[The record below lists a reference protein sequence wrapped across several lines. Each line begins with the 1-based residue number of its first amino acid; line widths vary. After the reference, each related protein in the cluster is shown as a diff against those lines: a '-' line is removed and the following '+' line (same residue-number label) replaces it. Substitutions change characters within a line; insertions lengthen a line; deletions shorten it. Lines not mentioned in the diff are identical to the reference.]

1 MVFKINKLELCNYAD
16 EIYTYNFSQGINY
29 FKGKNS
35 TGKTEF
41 YNFID
46 YMFGSSEDIRKK
58 QWFKDSLKKASMEV
72 QVENVKYKMTRFSD
86 PSKNLLSYADEKE
99 SEIIDKREY
108 KERLNAIFA
117 TNEVFLR
124 SIRKFTEEEL
134 TFRTFTM
141 FNFLGEQHQGI
152 IHDFLDKCSDIKYS
166 IKLAPILNFI
176 FNNNLEKIYTL
187 QQELER
193 LQEKLR
199 ELEDNCSWHNFICD
213 QINQNMQKLGVDT
226 WYTGNNAE
234 DIYKA
239 LDAIK
244 NMQAPV
250 QKNKRRNIAD
260 LEIMYSNISDQIKVY
275 ENTIEDVKQFE
286 RNSKNRRILL
296 ENLDNMLKE
305 NAEFGYLIEPVKELM
320 DGLDDIISFGQ
331 YTISDK
337 TIKVLKKQR
346 QALKLEIRRN
356 DSAFQCYTI
365 EEKTKALTLIEEY
378 LSVDTYDHSGELKR
392 TQKRIRKIKE
402 KIKVL
407 QNSDDETKINEF
419 SKYITKLYK
428 SAGDVSSII
437 NEDTFQ
443 EGFQIK
449 YLKRGN
455 ALQPMGKSVKVYN
468 DAAREK
474 EDMYLYIGSYARRAL
489 IKLCGY
495 IGFLKILLKE
505 NNYPIIPILVI
516 DHISKSFD
524 TKNVRAVGQIINTA
538 IKDIGEE
545 NLQIFMFDDKEYET
559 LALAPNHF
567 ENLSGESKTGFNPF
581 YCPESILKRKLDK
594 TVTEIK
600 YKLINTINGLKG
612 VIGERQEQT
621 NNLWNFYSTMQTVPG
636 RGHQVSNDSQIMRN
650 EVSQY
655 SYIEKTSSGLLIRLD
670 GTEFDVSNL
679 HLIYIVDDVS
689 TSFSFVYNKDLECY
703 DVVIEGEIPI
713 GAEIQIV
720 EVSNEDR

>member
-1 MVFKINKLELCNYAD
+1 
-16 EIYTYNFSQGINY
+16 
-29 FKGKNS
+29 
-35 TGKTEF
+35 
-41 YNFID
+41 
-46 YMFGSSEDIRKK
+46 
-58 QWFKDSLKKASMEV
+58 
-72 QVENVKYKMTRFSD
+72 MTRFSD
-86 PSKNLLSYADEKE
+86 PSKNLLSYADDEE
-99 SEIIDKREY
+99 SEIIDQREY
-108 KERLNAIFA
+108 REGLNAIFA
-117 TNEVFLR
+117 TNEAFLR
-124 SIRKFTEEEL
+124 SICKFTEEEL

-141 FNFLGEQHQGI
+141 FNFFGEHHQGI
-152 IHDFLDKCSDIKYS
+152 IYDFLDKCSDIKYS

-176 FNNNLEKIYTL
+176 FNNNLEKIYAL

-193 LQEKLR
+193 LQKKLR
-199 ELEDNCSWHNFICD
+199 GLEDNCSWHNFICD
-213 QINQNMQKLGVDT
+213 QINQNIQKLGIDT

-234 DIYKA
+234 EIYKA
-239 LDAIK
+239 LDLIK
-244 NMQAPV
+244 NMQEPM

-260 LEIMYSNISDQIKVY
+260 LVVMYNNISDQIKTY
-275 ENTIEDVKQFE
+275 ENKIEDVKQFE

-296 ENLDNMLKE
+296 ESLDNMLKE
-305 NAEFGYLIEPVKELM
+305 NVEFAYLIEPVKGLM
-320 DGLDDIISFGQ
+320 DELDDSISFGQ

-337 TIKVLKKQR
+337 TIKELKKQR

-356 DSAFQCYTI
+356 DSAFQCYSV

-378 LSVDTYDHSGELKR
+378 LSVDTYDHSEEIKR
-392 TQKRIRKIKE
+392 TQSRIREIKE
-402 KIKVL
+402 QIKVF
-407 QNSDDETKINEF
+407 QNTDDEDKITGF
-419 SKYITKLYK
+419 SEYITKLYK

-437 NEDTFQ
+437 YEDTLQ

-455 ALQPMGKSVKVYN
+455 VLQPMGESVKIYA

-474 EDMYLYIGSYARRAL
+474 EETYLHIGSYARRAL

-516 DHISKSFD
+516 DHISQSFD
-524 TKNVRAVGQIINTA
+524 TKNVRAVGQIINMA

-581 YCPESILKRKLDK
+581 YCPETVLKRKLDK

-612 VIGERQEQT
+612 VLWERQEQT
-621 NNLWNFYSTMQTVPG
+621 HNLWNFYPTMQTVSG
-636 RGHQVSNDSQIMRN
+636 RGHKVSYDSQIMRN

-655 SYIEKTSSGLLIRLD
+655 SYIEKTSSGILIRLD
-670 GTEFDVSNL
+670 GTEFDISNL
-679 HLIYIVDDVS
+679 QLIYIVDNVS

-703 DVVIEGEIPI
+703 DVVVEGEIPI

>member
-1 MVFKINKLELCNYAD
+1 MFKINKLELCNYAD

-29 FKGKNS
+29 FKGKSS

-46 YMFGSSEDIRKK
+46 YMFGSSEDIREK
-58 QWFKDSLKKASMEV
+58 QWFKNSLKKASMEV

-86 PSKNLLSYADEKE
+86 PSKNLLSYADDEE
-99 SEIIDKREY
+99 SEIIDQREY
-108 KERLNAIFA
+108 REGLNAIFA
-117 TNEVFLR
+117 TNEAFLR
-124 SIRKFTEEEL
+124 SICKFTEEEL

-141 FNFLGEQHQGI
+141 FNFFGEHHQGI
-152 IHDFLDKCSDIKYS
+152 IYDFLDKCSDIKYS

-176 FNNNLEKIYTL
+176 FNNNLEKIYAL

-193 LQEKLR
+193 LQKKLR
-199 ELEDNCSWHNFICD
+199 GLEDNCSWHNFICD
-213 QINQNMQKLGVDT
+213 QINQNIQKLGIDT

-234 DIYKA
+234 EIYKA
-239 LDAIK
+239 LDLIK
-244 NMQAPV
+244 NMQEPM

-260 LEIMYSNISDQIKVY
+260 LVVMYNNISDQIKTY
-275 ENTIEDVKQFE
+275 ENKIEDVKQFE

-296 ENLDNMLKE
+296 ESLDNMLKE
-305 NAEFGYLIEPVKELM
+305 NVEFAYLIEPVKGLM
-320 DGLDDIISFGQ
+320 DELDDSISFGQ

-337 TIKVLKKQR
+337 TIKELKKQR

-356 DSAFQCYTI
+356 DSAFQCYSV

-378 LSVDTYDHSGELKR
+378 LSVDTYDHSEEIKR
-392 TQKRIRKIKE
+392 TQSRIREIKE
-402 KIKVL
+402 QIKVF
-407 QNSDDETKINEF
+407 QNTDDEDKITGF
-419 SKYITKLYK
+419 SEYITKLYK

-437 NEDTFQ
+437 YEDTLQ

-455 ALQPMGKSVKVYN
+455 VLQPMGESVKIYA

-474 EDMYLYIGSYARRAL
+474 EETYLHIGSYARRAL

-516 DHISKSFD
+516 DHISQSFD
-524 TKNVRAVGQIINTA
+524 TKNVRAVGQIINMA

-581 YCPESILKRKLDK
+581 YCPETVLKRKLDK

-612 VIGERQEQT
+612 VLWERQEQT
-621 NNLWNFYSTMQTVPG
+621 HNLWNFYPTMQTVSG
-636 RGHQVSNDSQIMRN
+636 RGHKVSYDSQIMRN

-655 SYIEKTSSGLLIRLD
+655 SYIEKTSSGILIRLD
-670 GTEFDVSNL
+670 GTEFDISNL
-679 HLIYIVDDVS
+679 QLIYIVDNVS

-703 DVVIEGEIPI
+703 DVVVEGEIPI